1 MFAGIEAPG
10 HHVEAL
16 GAECGEGVNPPG
28 PAGDTWGTQRPASGT
43 GLGYRQL
50 LHPLLGS
57 G

>member
-28 PAGDTWGTQRPASGT
+28 PAGDTWGTQRPASGS

-50 LHPLLGS
+50 LHPLLGC